1 MPAQNS
7 ESAFLWLSKW
17 RPALVRIAP
26 PLWLIIS
33 IVAIAGLV
41 GVKQLGGLQSLELRL
56 FDWRVRLR
64 PEAEPDDRLLVVAVT
79 EADIAAQEQ
88 WPLPDALLAR
98 VLANL
103 QQHEPAAIGLDLY
116 RDLPVG
122 SGGGELA
129 EQFQAPNLVA
139 ITKIGNPENPGIPP
153 PPQLPPAQIGFND
166 LLLDPDGVVRR
177 QLLFAEADG
186 TTYFSLALRL
196 GLLYLG
202 DRGIQPKNSA
212 ENPEYMELRDRVFVP
227 LNSRDGGYTTIDDRG
242 YQILLN
248 YRAVEAAPT
257 VTLSEVL
264 ADAVD
269 PALVTDKIVLI
280 GATAPSIKD
289 AFFTPYSVVQAENP
303 KMAGVSIHANMV
315 SQILGPEV
323 GDPRRSNLFWFW
335 PEWAEILWVGFWG
348 ILGGFAAWRIRHPAL
363 QGLALILGLAAI
375 WGTSFA
381 LFLLNG
387 WIPLASPV
395 LALLV
400 AGTGVVAY
408 KQVHNVLHDPLTG
421 LPNRALF
428 LDRTEQAIARSK
440 RNRATCGVLF
450 LNVDGF
456 RLINDSLGNWA
467 GDQLLVQLVGRLK
480 TCVRMGDIIARLGG
494 DEFAILLEHFQ
505 SVDNA
510 TAVAERIH
518 QVLMSPFILDG
529 HDVFKTVSIGI
540 ALADTA
546 ETRAEDLLR
555 NSNTAMQRAKTLK
568 NIRYQVFERT
578 MQVGGLD
585 RLQLETDLR
594 LAVSR
599 QEFVMYYQPVISLE
613 MGKIV
618 GFEALVRWQHPR
630 QGLVTPDRFL
640 KVAKET
646 GLIIPIGRWAL
657 QEACRQIAIWQER
670 FESKYPIIVG
680 VNLSARQFMH
690 PDLVSEI
697 REIIRSTAIAPEWLR
712 LEVTESVIMDDV
724 EMTIALLHQLK
735 ELNVKLSIDDF
746 GTGFSSLGYLPRFPV
761 DVLKIDR
768 SFIGRMEDSS
778 EGDNLAIVRTI
789 LMLARAL
796 NLNAIA
802 EGVETARQLQQLRSL
817 GCKYVQGYY
826 FQRPIPADAATEF
839 FESDPKW

>member
-257 VTLSEVL
+257 V
-264 ADAVD
+264 
-269 PALVTDKIVLI
+269 
-280 GATAPSIKD
+280 
-289 AFFTPYSVVQAENP
+289 
-303 KMAGVSIHANMV
+303 
-315 SQILGPEV
+315 
-323 GDPRRSNLFWFW
+323 
-335 PEWAEILWVGFWG
+335 
-348 ILGGFAAWRIRHPAL
+348 
-363 QGLALILGLAAI
+363 
-375 WGTSFA
+375 
-381 LFLLNG
+381 
-387 WIPLASPV
+387 IPLKPMTFKSC
-395 LALLV
+395 
-400 AGTGVVAY
+400 
-408 KQVHNVLHDPLTG
+408 
-421 LPNRALF
+421 
-428 LDRTEQAIARSK
+428 RTK
-440 RNRATCGVLF
+440 
-450 LNVDGF
+450 
-456 RLINDSLGNWA
+456 
-467 GDQLLVQLVGRLK
+467 
-480 TCVRMGDIIARLGG
+480 
-494 DEFAILLEHFQ
+494 
-505 SVDNA
+505 
-510 TAVAERIH
+510 
-518 QVLMSPFILDG
+518 
-529 HDVFKTVSIGI
+529 
-540 ALADTA
+540 
-546 ETRAEDLLR
+546 
-555 NSNTAMQRAKTLK
+555 
-568 NIRYQVFERT
+568 
-578 MQVGGLD
+578 
-585 RLQLETDLR
+585 
-594 LAVSR
+594 
-599 QEFVMYYQPVISLE
+599 
-613 MGKIV
+613 
-618 GFEALVRWQHPR
+618 
-630 QGLVTPDRFL
+630 
-640 KVAKET
+640 
-646 GLIIPIGRWAL
+646 
-657 QEACRQIAIWQER
+657 
-670 FESKYPIIVG
+670 
-680 VNLSARQFMH
+680 
-690 PDLVSEI
+690 
-697 REIIRSTAIAPEWLR
+697 
-712 LEVTESVIMDDV
+712 
-724 EMTIALLHQLK
+724 
-735 ELNVKLSIDDF
+735 
-746 GTGFSSLGYLPRFPV
+746 
-761 DVLKIDR
+761 
-768 SFIGRMEDSS
+768 
-778 EGDNLAIVRTI
+778 
-789 LMLARAL
+789 
-796 NLNAIA
+796 
-802 EGVETARQLQQLRSL
+802 
-817 GCKYVQGYY
+817 
-826 FQRPIPADAATEF
+826 
-839 FESDPKW
+839 

>member
-7 ESAFLWLSKW
+7 ESAVLWLSKW
-17 RPALVRIAP
+17 RLAIVRIAP
-26 PLWLIIS
+26 PLWLMIS
-33 IVAIAGLV
+33 LVAIAGLV
-41 GVKQLGGLQSLELRL
+41 GVKQLGGLQPLELRL

-64 PEAEPDDRLLVVAVT
+64 PEAEPDDRLLVVAIT
-79 EADIAAQEQ
+79 EADIGAQEQ
-88 WPLPDALLAR
+88 WPLPDALLAEM
-98 VLANL
+98 LANL
-103 QQHEPAAIGLDLY
+103 QRHQPAAIGLDLY

-122 SGGGELA
+122 SGSEELA
-129 EQFQAPNLVA
+129 EQFRAPNLVA
-139 ITKIGNPENPGIPP
+139 ITKIGNPENPSIPP

-186 TTYFSLALRL
+186 TYFSLALRL
-196 GLLYLG
+196 ALLYLG
-202 DRGIQPKNSA
+202 DRGIEPKNSA
-212 ENPEYMELRDRVFVP
+212 ENPNYMALENRVFVP
-227 LNSRDGGYTTIDDRG
+227 LNSRDGGYATIDDRG

-248 YRAVEAAPT
+248 YRAAEAAPT
-257 VTLSEVL
+257 VTLAEVL

-289 AFFTPYSVVQAENP
+289 AFFTPYSVTQAENP
-303 KMAGVSIHANMV
+303 KMPGVLIHANMV
-315 SQILGPEV
+315 SQILGPEM
-323 GDPRRSNLFWFW
+323 DSARPSNLFWFW
-335 PEWAEILWVGFWG
+335 PEWTEILWVGFWG

-363 QGLALILGLAAI
+363 QGLALILGLAVI
-375 WGTSFA
+375 WGTSFG

-408 KQVHNVLHDPLTG
+408 KQIHNVLHDPLTG

-440 RNRATCGVLF
+440 RNRVTCGVLF

-456 RLINDSLGNWA
+456 RLINDSLGNLA
-467 GDQLLVQLVGRLK
+467 GDQLLLQLVGRLK

-494 DEFAILLEHFQ
+494 DEFAILLEHLQ
-505 SVDNA
+505 SVENA
-510 TAVAERIH
+510 TAVAERI
-518 QVLMSPFILDG
+518 QQALVSPFILDG

-546 ETRAEDLLR
+546 ETRSEDLLR
-555 NSNTAMQRAKTLK
+555 NSNTAMQRAKSLK

-578 MQVGGLD
+578 MQVGGLE

-613 MGKIV
+613 MGQIV
-618 GFEALVRWQHPR
+618 GFEALVRWRHPR

-657 QEACRQIAIWQER
+657 QEACRQIAIWQDR

-697 REIIRSTAIAPEWLR
+697 REIIRSTAIAPERLR

-735 ELNVKLSIDDF
+735 ELDVKLSIDDF

-768 SFIGRMEDSS
+768 SFIGRMEENS

-789 LMLARAL
+789 LMLSRAL
-796 NLNAIA
+796 NLDAIA
-802 EGVETARQLQQLRSL
+802 EGVETERQLKQLRSL

>member
-768 SFIGRMEDSS
+768 SFIGRMEDAS

-796 NLNAIA
+796 NLDAIA

>member
-796 NLNAIA
+796 NLDAIA

>member
-248 YRAVEAAPT
+248 YRAVEAAST

-315 SQILGPEV
+315 SQILGPEM
-323 GDPRRSNLFWFW
+323 DSPQLSNLFWFW

-670 FESKYPIIVG
+670 FESKYPIVVG